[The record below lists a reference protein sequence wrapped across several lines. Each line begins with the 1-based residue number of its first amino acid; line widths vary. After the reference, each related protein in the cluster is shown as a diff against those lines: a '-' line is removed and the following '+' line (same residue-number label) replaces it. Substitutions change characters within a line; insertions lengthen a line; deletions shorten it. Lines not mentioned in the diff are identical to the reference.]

1 MGASGVQ
8 AQDTTPATDPAIAPR
23 ADSVGSGC
31 LQLFFVSLRRQFFSR
46 QTLICFVLTAL
57 ACVIVIAWSMGKAP
71 SAKRFIEMVLMPV
84 YGSDMLMPTV
94 FGTFLLPI
102 YAVCYGAS
110 SIGSEREEQTLI
122 YLLTTPLPRPA
133 IYLVKFCASTTIA
146 LAWAL
151 GGLLL
156 LCVLADPAV
165 RQLMTRMPIG
175 WLRVSELDPDDVA
188 HWGLDALKLIWP
200 AVLLTALC
208 YSSLFHALGAVF
220 RRGTIISLAYAFFIE
235 LLLGNMPG
243 ILKRVSVS
251 FYYTCMVYE
260 SGRDLPIKLPMGTD
274 LFLPIGGSTAAGV
287 LALVSAG
294 LLAWGTI
301 VFTRREY
308 RDVG

>member
-1 MGASGVQ
+1 MSEAKVQ
-8 AQDTTPATDPAIAPR
+8 QSAISNQQLLPAC
-23 ADSVGSGC
+23 V
-31 LQLFFVSLRRQFFSR
+31 QLFLISVRRQFFSR

-57 ACVIVIAWSMGKAP
+57 ACVIVIAWSMGRSP
-71 SAKRFIEMVLMPV
+71 SATRFVEMVLMPV
-84 YGSDMLMPTV
+84 YGSDMLVPTV

-133 IYLVKFCASTTIA
+133 IYLVKFCASTVIA
-146 LAWAL
+146 LAWTM
-151 GGLLL
+151 GGLFV
-156 LCVLADPAV
+156 LCLLADPAV
-165 RQLMTRMPIG
+165 RQVMERMPIR
-175 WLRVSELDPDDVA
+175 WLRVSELASDDVA
-188 HWGLDALKLIWP
+188 HWGLGAWKLVWP
-200 AVLLTALC
+200 AVLLSSLC

-220 RRGTIISLAYAFFIE
+220 RRGTIISLAYAFFME

-243 ILKRVSVS
+243 IVKRVSVS

-260 SGRDLPIKLPMGTD
+260 SGRELPIKLPMGAD
-274 LFLPIGGSTAAGV
+274 LFLPIDGSAAMYV
-287 LALVSAG
+287 LASVSVGLV
-294 LLAWGTI
+294 AWGTI